1 MSSAF
6 LESAK
11 PPTLAA
17 TTPTPATMSRPL
29 GSVPDDRFALRL
41 PSGVRG
47 LAQGLIAAVLMLA
60 ALRLASDFLIPL
72 VVTVLTA
79 YALNPPVR
87 LLQHLRLPRAIAAL
101 MVMLAVVSAFSL
113 AGYRLSDEAASAVR
127 HLPAATAKLSEKLRS
142 IQAGTSGPMAALQHA
157 VAELDEAAYEATG
170 ATAVHGASR
179 VQVVQPPVSLRH
191 SLWTGS
197 ISLVGFSGELL
208 LFMLLGYFMLA
219 SGDLFKQKLLRLA
232 GPSLVT
238 RRKMTAV
245 IDGIN
250 HAISKFLLIMIVSG
264 LFVTFAALLAF
275 TSIGLKQ
282 AAVWAIVGGLLN
294 TIPYF
299 GAAAAMGI
307 FFIVALL
314 QFGTLKMAIFTAAL
328 YLLCTATEG
337 LAVKP
342 WLIGRGARM
351 NNVAVFLS
359 LLFWGWLWGPWG
371 MLLAFPVMMV
381 VKVVA
386 DHVEKLRPLGELL
399 GE

>member
-1 MSSAF
+1 MSAF
-6 LESAK
+6 LESAT
-11 PPTLAA
+11 PPSLAA
-17 TTPTPATMSRPL
+17 TPRAPAPASYTLAP
-29 GSVPDDRFALRL
+29 VPEDRFALRL

-47 LAQGLIAAVLMLA
+47 LTQGIIAVVLVLA

-72 VVTVLTA
+72 VVTVLAA

-87 LLQHLRLPRAIAAL
+87 LLQHLRLPRAVAAL
-101 MVMLAVVSAFSL
+101 VVMLAVVTGFSL
-113 AGYRLSDEAASAVR
+113 AGYRLSDEAASALT
-127 HLPAATAKLSEKLRS
+127 HLPAATAKLSRQLRS
-142 IQAGTSGPMAALQHA
+142 MGTGTSGPMAALQHA
-157 VAELDEAAYEATG
+157 VAELDDAANEATG

-179 VQVVQPPVSLRH
+179 VQVVQPAVSLRH

-208 LFMLLGYFMLA
+208 LLVLLAYFMLA
-219 SGDLFKQKLLRLA
+219 SGDLFKQKLVRLA
-232 GPSLVT
+232 GPNAIT
-238 RRKMTAV
+238 RRKMTVV

-250 HAISKFLLIMIVSG
+250 RAISKFLLIMIISG
-264 LFVTFAALLAF
+264 AFVILGALLAF

-314 QFGTLKMAIFTAAL
+314 QFGTLKMAILTAAL

-337 LAVKP
+337 LALKP

-351 NNVAVFLS
+351 NNVAIFFS